1 MEYLALLLIYVLA
14 TYKIDR
20 VFEKVGNAN
29 A

>member
-1 MEYLALLLIYVLA
+1 MEYIILALIYVLA

-20 VFEKVGNAN
+20 VFERVGNAN